1 MRFVYP
7 GFSSYSEFVA
17 GYHGDCGP
25 TAILMALHVLNPA
38 KWPLTPDTLKALV
51 EDIQRHNDAGGNG
64 AENVPQM
71 DGYLHAIGI
80 AHTTVGYAAF
90 NLNNLH
96 IAMKNLADPAHRQ
109 LVIVEWS
116 KAGAGLH
123 DDEPGVQY
131 HYSAFGGIDTGA
143 KNDGVGGGYLRG
155 DGDSN
160 TDSSTGAPTAP
171 ILTRWD
177 AIVAAAPIGYVLIPV
192 PVPAPPPPPPAPK
205 PSAIDT
211 ALNTVKADLAA
222 LEAAIAAAKV

>member
-7 GFSSYSEFVA
+7 GFASVSEFTA
-17 GYHGDCGP
+17 GYTGDCGP
-25 TAILMALHVLNPA
+25 TALLLALHVINAA
-38 KWPLTPDTLKALV
+38 KFPLTPAELKALV

-71 DGYLHAIGI
+71 DGYLHAIGLP
-80 AHTTVGYAAF
+80 HTTVGYAQF
-90 NLNNLH
+90 TLNALH
-96 IAMKNLADPAHRQ
+96 AAMRNLADPARRQ

-116 KAGAGLH
+116 AAGKGLH
-123 DDEPGVQY
+123 DDEANVRF
-131 HYSAFGGIDTGA
+131 HYSAFGGIDTGV

-160 TDSSTGAPTAP
+160 TDNKTGQPSAP

-192 PVPAPPPPPPAPK
+192 PAPVVLPPP
-205 PSAIDT
+205 PSAIDVALSNMET
-211 ALNTVKADLAA
+211 AVAA
-222 LEAAIAAAKV
+222 LKAAVTAAKV